1 MADQTNGHSNG
12 HSNGT
17 ANQNKALAGVRVI
30 DLTQFEAGTSCT
42 ESLAWLGA
50 DVIKVEEPTAGD
62 QGRRL
67 QAEGTDSVYFILL
80 NANKRSVTLN
90 LKEEK
95 GREILRELIKQGDV
109 FVENFAPGA
118 IERLG
123 FGYDEVKKLNPKI
136 IYAQVKGFAQDGP
149 YGKFLSFDM
158 IAQAA
163 GGSMATTGEPDGLP
177 LKPSPNV
184 GDTGTGV
191 HLAMGILAALY
202 QRQFTGEGQ
211 RVEVAMQESVI
222 NYCRVTYTSYYR
234 LGHAPPRS
242 GSKSVNATSAPSGV
256 FPCKGGG
263 PNDYC
268 FIHTNAQ
275 GGRHWDRLLGV
286 IGREDLA
293 DDPRFATAKARFE
306 NRDEVNAIVSAWT
319 SARTK
324 QEVMEMIG
332 AAGIPAGA
340 VLDNEEL
347 IKDPD
352 LRRRGM
358 FVEIDHPTRG
368 KIVIPGWPVKMS
380 NSAVPVTPAPLLGQH
395 SEEVLGEVLGYTPEK
410 VAELREA
417 KLI

>member
-1 MADQTNGHSNG
+1 MAEQTNGQT
-12 HSNGT
+12 NGT
-17 ANQNKALAGVRVI
+17 TLPKGALAGVRVI

-67 QAEGTDSVYFILL
+67 QAEGADSVYFILL

-90 LKEEK
+90 LKEEAGK
-95 GREILRELIKQGDV
+95 QILRELIKEGDV

-123 FGYDEVKKLNPKI
+123 FSYDEVKKINPRI
-136 IYAQVKGFAQDGP
+136 VYAQVKGFAQDGP

-163 GGSMATTGEPDGLP
+163 GGSMATTGEPDGMP

-202 QRQFTGEGQ
+202 QRNTTGEGQ
-211 RVEVAMQESVI
+211 RVQVAMQEAVI
-222 NYCRVTYTSYYR
+222 NFCRVTYTAYYR
-234 LGHAPPRS
+234 LGKAPPRS
-242 GSKSVNATSAPSGV
+242 GAKSVNATSAPSGL

-293 DDPRFATAKARFE
+293 DDERFKTAKARFE
-306 NRDEVNAIVSAWT
+306 HRAEVDEIVSEWT
-319 SARTK
+319 RSRTK

-340 VLDNEEL
+340 VLDNDEL
-347 IKDPD
+347 LHDPT
-352 LRRRGM
+352 LRERGM

-380 NSAVPVTPAPLLGQH
+380 NSDVPVTPAPLLGQH
-395 SEEVLGEVLGYTPEK
+395 NEEVLGEVLGYTPEK